1 LWWFCL
7 FYSIT
12 FGGFVGLGTFLPT
25 FLNVQYN
32 MSAIDAGT
40 LTALAAF
47 AGSTLRPLGG
57 YLADKFGGLRML
69 TFLFI
74 LIGILYGTTSLL
86 LPPGPAIWI
95 IVACVGCLGMGN
107 GAIFQLVPQCFRKGL
122 GVATGIIGAAGGL
135 GGFFLPTLLGSIKQF
150 TGSFAS
156 GLFLLALIALA
167 ALVILRLLMIFQEG
181 WRLSWS
187 LPVPGSQPTAS

>member
-1 LWWFCL
+1 
-7 FYSIT
+7 
-12 FGGFVGLGTFLPT
+12 
-25 FLNVQYN
+25 
-32 MSAIDAGT
+32 
-40 LTALAAF
+40 
-47 AGSTLRPLGG
+47 
-57 YLADKFGGLRML
+57 
-69 TFLFI
+69 
-74 LIGILYGTTSLL
+74 
-86 LPPGPAIWI
+86 
-95 IVACVGCLGMGN
+95 MGN